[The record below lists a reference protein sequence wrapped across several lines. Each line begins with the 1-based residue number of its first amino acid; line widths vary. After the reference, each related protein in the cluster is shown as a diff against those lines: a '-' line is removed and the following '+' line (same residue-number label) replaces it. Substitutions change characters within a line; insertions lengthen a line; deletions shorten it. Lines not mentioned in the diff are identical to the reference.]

1 MFLRESLLEKLEAI
15 VRTGTNF
22 RDFASDRI
30 QVLEFGQDDF
40 DSSSSEET
48 IIVHRGSKSD
58 FSDALGFWL
67 ASLFSQDWLG
77 RDEYALP
84 YAREGLCLEINET
97 EFETLVKAYSSSLR
111 TPLKLPLSRG
121 FRAGLKMYDDWN
133 DVAALAELEDGFVA
147 FYWSTTA

>member
-1 MFLRESLLEKLEAI
+1 MFSRESLLEKLEAI
-15 VRTGTNF
+15 AETGTGF
-22 RDFASDRI
+22 RDFVSDRI
-30 QVLEFGQDDF
+30 EVLEFGHADF
-40 DSSSSEET
+40 SSSSSEQI
-48 IIVHRGSKSD
+48 IIVHRGSRSD

-84 YAREGLCLEINET
+84 YAREGLCLTMNEI
-97 EFETLVKAYSSSLR
+97 EFETLVKEYSSSLR
-111 TPLKLPLSRG
+111 TPLELPLSRG

>member
-1 MFLRESLLEKLEAI
+1 MFSREALLEKLETI
-15 VRTGTNF
+15 VHTGTDF
-22 RDFASDRI
+22 RDFVSDRI
-30 QVLEFGQDDF
+30 QVLEFGHTDF
-40 DSSSSEET
+40 NSSSSEEN
-48 IIVHRGSKSD
+48 IIVHRGSRSD

-77 RDEYALP
+77 REKYALP
-84 YAREGLCLEINET
+84 YASEGLCLEINET

-111 TPLKLPLSRG
+111 TPLELPLSRG

-133 DVAALAELEDGFVA
+133 DVAAIAELEDGFVA